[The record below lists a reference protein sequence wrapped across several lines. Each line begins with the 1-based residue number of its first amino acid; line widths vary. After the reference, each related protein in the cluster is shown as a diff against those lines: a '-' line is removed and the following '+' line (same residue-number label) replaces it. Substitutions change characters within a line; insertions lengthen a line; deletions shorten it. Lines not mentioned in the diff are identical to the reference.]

1 MTTPTS
7 LESRL
12 ARIEQTLAALASE
25 VVAIRAELR
34 AEATPEAASA
44 VGDPPQPLVSAPPIA
59 RTAPR
64 PHAARPP
71 RPRRIDLNALD
82 ISGQDVERLLGR
94 YGMLG
99 IAVIAA
105 VAAVGTFLSWA
116 IGRGYLTLVPAARVV
131 LGMVFAV
138 GVGVW
143 GLRLRRTERSFG
155 SSVLGLALVIVLVCA
170 YSAGPSFHLVPT
182 WMAFVGAAAISW
194 TLAVFARSED
204 DEPLWCV
211 AFGGAALAP
220 FVTSDRHGSMYVLL
234 AYGFVSLLSAL
245 FAISHR
251 RWPVAWPV
259 FYLASALFVLT
270 GASQARLL
278 DTTAFVVAFAFPLVI
293 AAGGVL
299 PFAPAS
305 RKRAVL
311 RWLGLLAL
319 FTSLAS
325 NARSPGAVTAVAI
338 TLAAAATLWLVLMD
352 GIAGVPQSTILRD
365 LGSDFPLLE
374 WVDVGVIPLLLAMDA
389 ASILHV
395 AAARASMQVLAAALF
410 TAFAWRRPVSPARDA
425 AACAALFAGA
435 AFVGGLPLEEPLARV
450 VAFLALG
457 ILGLI
462 AHRWR
467 PSLSWLIVG
476 AGMLAIGVSLT
487 VAALM
492 QRPAYTLPPFG
503 TEPSLA
509 AAAVLAA
516 LVIVAR
522 FWRTVFDATRAAVR
536 PETRRVHADGFLMLA
551 HVATLGAWIWAF
563 VWALIELAMAFSPSA
578 STLLLVTYFVSVG
591 VACVAVGR
599 AKRSAR
605 LRQTGLALAL
615 VGAAT
620 AVYGAS
626 TYFDIGARILAYL
639 VTSAFLL
646 GIAYWYRRRGGEPA
660 RA

>member
-12 ARIEQTLAALASE
+12 ARIEQTLAALANE

-34 AEATPEAASA
+34 AEASVGAPDATNPPTP
-44 VGDPPQPLVSAPPIA
+44 GVSAPPVA
-59 RTAPR
+59 YTPPR
-64 PHAARPP
+64 PRATRPP
-71 RPRRIDLNALD
+71 RPRRIDLDALD

-116 IGRGYLTLVPAARVV
+116 IGHGYLTLGPAARVV
-131 LGMVFAV
+131 LGMIFAF

-143 GLRLRRTERSFG
+143 GLRLRRRERSFG
-155 SSVLGLALVIVLVCA
+155 SSILGLSLVIVLVCA

-182 WMAFVGAAAISW
+182 WVAFVGAAAISW

-220 FVTSDRHGSMYVLL
+220 FVTSDRHGSMYVLI
-234 AYGFVSLLSAL
+234 AYGFVLLLSAL

-259 FYLASALFVLT
+259 FYLVSALFVLT
-270 GASQARLL
+270 AGSQARLL
-278 DTTAFVVAFAFPLVI
+278 DTTAFVVAFLFPLVI
-293 AAGGVL
+293 AAVGVL

-305 RKRAVL
+305 RKRGVL
-311 RWLGLLAL
+311 RWLGVLAL

-325 NARSPGAVTAVAI
+325 NARSPGAVATVAI
-338 TLAAAATLWLVLMD
+338 TLAAAAALWLVLMD
-352 GIAGVPQSTILRD
+352 GIADVPQSTILRD
-365 LGSDFPLLE
+365 FASDFPLLE
-374 WVDVGVIPLLLAMDA
+374 WIDVAVIPLLLAMDA
-389 ASILHV
+389 ASVLH
-395 AAARASMQVLAAALF
+395 AIIARASMQMLAAVLF
-410 TAFAWRRPVSPARDA
+410 TVFAWRRPVSAARDA

-435 AFVGGLPLEEPLARV
+435 AFVGSLPLEEPLARI

-457 ILGLI
+457 MLGLV

-467 PSLSWLIVG
+467 PSLSWVIVG
-476 AGMLAIGVSLT
+476 AGMLVVGLLLT
-487 VAALM
+487 MAALM

-503 TEPSLA
+503 TEPSIG

-516 LVIVAR
+516 LALVAR
-522 FWRTVFDATRAAVR
+522 FWRTVFDATRASVR
-536 PETRRVHADGFLMLA
+536 RETRRLHADGFLMLVR
-551 HVATLGAWIWAF
+551 VATLAAWVWAF

-646 GIAYWYRRRGGEPA
+646 GIAYWYRRPGVEPA